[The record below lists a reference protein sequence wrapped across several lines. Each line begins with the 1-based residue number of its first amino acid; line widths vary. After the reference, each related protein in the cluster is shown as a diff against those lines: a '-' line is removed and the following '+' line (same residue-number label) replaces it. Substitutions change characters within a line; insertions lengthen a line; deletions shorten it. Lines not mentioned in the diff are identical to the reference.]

1 MSSLSRTFARESKRG
16 KKLMEQYQGPGTYE
30 WAEKKYRE
38 ALAERRG
45 RRKEVVHLPLDEPR
59 MDFGQVDV
67 REGKPR
73 HMVAIF

>member
-1 MSSLSRTFARESKRG
+1 MSSLSRTYARASRRG

-45 RRKEVVHLPLDEPR
+45 RRKEIR
-59 MDFGQVDV
+59 A
-67 REGKPR
+67 R
-73 HMVAIF
+73 